1 MKLDKQCFI
10 DHYDEDNL
18 IYYEKD
24 LDGKPGKIEFIYNW
38 EYNLQKFT
46 GCGSCGHF
54 LNSIFFGYNIHFKGI
69 AIVYV
74 LAMFVT
80 WILYMYRIIDVPFHK
95 TMLTFSLCLIVAYP
109 VNWLAVIL
117 PTWTSL
123 GLWMYYIKSC
133 MDSYFPVAE
142 RFPYYENI
150 VKSFVYVGFVLFF
163 VNCIGKLVSNFIRS
177 REEKQG
183 KHYAYYKYLDRIK
196 DAEKESKEIESSDEQ
211 EEPYKPWEDKDF
223 FARIAIQDA
232 IENEQ
237 IMKCCEEE
245 EIYEDWRD
253 NPKNFPEDQTLFN
266 LNDKIMAPIYNYV
279 GAERPEKATEKQ
291 KKRANFIRR
300 TWDARGKTEFYFNNI
315 RNEAHE
321 RLIRYAKEEGVQ
333 KYGNDVEKIIDEFKR
348 KLFIESVRDSTLQEL
363 KYKNPD
369 ISQKEID
376 DFLNS
381 YEKVIKTSKFEEL
394 YLKHGKPI
402 HMEL

>member
-1 MKLDKQCFI
+1 
-10 DHYDEDNL
+10 
-18 IYYEKD
+18 
-24 LDGKPGKIEFIYNW
+24 
-38 EYNLQKFT
+38 
-46 GCGSCGHF
+46 
-54 LNSIFFGYNIHFKGI
+54 
-69 AIVYV
+69 
-74 LAMFVT
+74 
-80 WILYMYRIIDVPFHK
+80 
-95 TMLTFSLCLIVAYP
+95 
-109 VNWLAVIL
+109 
-117 PTWTSL
+117 
-123 GLWMYYIKSC
+123 

-142 RFPYYENI
+142 RFPHYENI
-150 VKSFVYVGFVLFF
+150 AKFFVYVGFALFF
-163 VNCIGKLVSNFIRS
+163 VNCIGKWISNFIRS
-177 REEKQG
+177 REEKKG
-183 KHYAYYKYLDRIK
+183 KHYAYYKYLDKIK
-196 DAEKESKEIESSDEQ
+196 AAEKGSKELKSSDEQ

-223 FARIAIQDA
+223 FTRIAIQDA

-245 EIYEDWRD
+245 EIYEDWMD

-321 RLIRYAKEEGVQ
+321 RLVRYAKEEGFQ
-333 KYGNDVEKIIDEFKR
+333 KYGNDVDKIIDEFKR

-381 YEKVIKTSKFEEL
+381 YEKVIKTAKFEEL

>member
-1 MKLDKQCFI
+1 MKLNKQCFI
-10 DHYDEDNL
+10 DRYDEDNL

-24 LDGKPGKIEFIYNW
+24 SDGNPGDVEFIYNW
-38 EYNLQKFT
+38 EYDLQRIT
-46 GCGSCGHF
+46 GCGCGGHF
-54 LNSIFFGYNIHFKGI
+54 LNPIFLGYNLHYKGI
-69 AIVYV
+69 AIMYV

-117 PTWTSL
+117 PTWTSV

-142 RFPYYENI
+142 RFPHYENI
-150 VKSFVYVGFVLFF
+150 AKFFVYVGFALFF
-163 VNCIGKLVSNFIRS
+163 VNCIGKWISNFIRS
-177 REEKQG
+177 REEKKG
-183 KHYAYYKYLDRIK
+183 KHYAYYKYLDKIK
-196 DAEKESKEIESSDEQ
+196 AAEKGSKELKSSDEQ

-223 FARIAIQDA
+223 FTRIAIQDA

-245 EIYEDWRD
+245 EIYEDWMD

-321 RLIRYAKEEGVQ
+321 RLVRYAKEEGFQ
-333 KYGNDVEKIIDEFKR
+333 KYGNYVDKIIDEFKR

-381 YEKVIKTSKFEEL
+381 YEKVIKTAKFEEL

>member
-10 DHYDEDNL
+10 DRYDEDNL

-24 LDGKPGKIEFIYNW
+24 LDGKPGKVEFIYNW
-38 EYNLQKFT
+38 EYDLQRIT
-46 GCGSCGHF
+46 GCGCGGHF
-54 LNSIFFGYNIHFKGI
+54 LNPIFLRYNLYFKGI
-69 AIVYV
+69 VIMYV

-95 TMLTFSLCLIVAYP
+95 TMFTFSLCLIVAYP

-117 PTWTSL
+117 PTWTSV

-133 MDSYFPVAE
+133 MDSYFSVTE
-142 RFPYYENI
+142 RFPHYENI
-150 VKSFVYVGFVLFF
+150 VKSFIYAGFALFI
-163 VNCIGKLVSNFIRS
+163 VNYIGKSISNFIRS
-177 REEKQG
+177 KERKNG
-183 KHYAYYKYLDRIK
+183 IDYSYSNYYTRMKA
-196 DAEKESKEIESSDEQ
+196 AEKESKQFESHNKP
-211 EEPYKPWEDKDF
+211 EEPYKPWEDKEFLD
-223 FARIAIQDA
+223 RIAAQDDV
-232 IENEQ
+232 ENAK
-237 IMKCCEEE
+237 IMSCCEEE

-266 LNDKIMAPIYNYV
+266 LNDKIMVPIHNYV
-279 GAERPEKATEKQ
+279 GAECPEKATEKQ

-321 RLIRYAKEEGVQ
+321 RLIRYAKEEGFQ

>member
-1 MKLDKQCFI
+1 M
-10 DHYDEDNL
+10 
-18 IYYEKD
+18 
-24 LDGKPGKIEFIYNW
+24 
-38 EYNLQKFT
+38 QK
-46 GCGSCGHF
+46 
-54 LNSIFFGYNIHFKGI
+54 
-69 AIVYV
+69 
-74 LAMFVT
+74 
-80 WILYMYRIIDVPFHK
+80 
-95 TMLTFSLCLIVAYP
+95 
-109 VNWLAVIL
+109 
-117 PTWTSL
+117 
-123 GLWMYYIKSC
+123 
-133 MDSYFPVAE
+133 
-142 RFPYYENI
+142 
-150 VKSFVYVGFVLFF
+150 
-163 VNCIGKLVSNFIRS
+163 
-177 REEKQG
+177 
-183 KHYAYYKYLDRIK
+183 
-196 DAEKESKEIESSDEQ
+196 KESKEIEFSDEQ
-211 EEPYKPWEDKDF
+211 EEPYKPLKDKDF

-266 LNDKIMAPIYNYV
+266 LNDKIMVPIYNYV
-279 GAERPEKATEKQ
+279 GAECPEKATEKQ

-321 RLIRYAKEEGVQ
+321 RLIRYAKEEDFQ

-381 YEKVIKTSKFEEL
+381 YEKVIKTSKFEKL
-394 YLKHGKPI
+394 YLKHGKHRCTRGTNKI
-402 HMEL
+402 K

>member
-1 MKLDKQCFI
+1 M
-10 DHYDEDNL
+10 
-18 IYYEKD
+18 
-24 LDGKPGKIEFIYNW
+24 
-38 EYNLQKFT
+38 
-46 GCGSCGHF
+46 
-54 LNSIFFGYNIHFKGI
+54 
-69 AIVYV
+69 
-74 LAMFVT
+74 
-80 WILYMYRIIDVPFHK
+80 R
-95 TMLTFSLCLIVAYP
+95 
-109 VNWLAVIL
+109 
-117 PTWTSL
+117 
-123 GLWMYYIKSC
+123 
-133 MDSYFPVAE
+133 
-142 RFPYYENI
+142 
-150 VKSFVYVGFVLFF
+150 
-163 VNCIGKLVSNFIRS
+163 
-177 REEKQG
+177 
-183 KHYAYYKYLDRIK
+183 
-196 DAEKESKEIESSDEQ
+196 
-211 EEPYKPWEDKDF
+211 
-223 FARIAIQDA
+223 
-232 IENEQ
+232 
-237 IMKCCEEE
+237 CCEEE

-253 NPKNFPEDQTLFN
+253 NPKNFPEDQALFN

-321 RLIRYAKEEGVQ
+321 RLIRYVKEEGFQ